1 MEALGLAG
9 ALRSLPLRNHFKEGM
24 MQLLN
29 IVRRGALAAGLLAGV
44 AAPALAQELK
54 VWELSSTSEGV
65 NQNWK
70 DVIAQFEAEHP
81 GVTVK
86 FETFDGES
94 YKKGLAVALA
104 SNSGPDVYFNW
115 GSEDSASLARNGLA
129 ADVSAMGTDRW
140 LKNISEGMLGPFSV
154 DGKAYGVPT
163 HSIAVYMYY
172 DTKFYADN
180 NLTFPKTSDEMFAMC
195 KAVREIDPDVA
206 FTVLGN
212 KDQWR
217 GIHYVSMLTSQYVG
231 PEKMLGDMRLLNDP
245 ETLFTDPGYVKALEF
260 IAKMEK
266 EQCFQSGVNATTADM
281 SDAVFTSGG
290 GTSDYC
296 GTWCASAFDNQGM
309 QGGYSIAPF
318 PAISDAPAENQ
329 GYILGLTEGFQ
340 ISEKSA
346 NKELAAD
353 FISLLLTPEVQAQ
366 RLVKAARIPLN
377 GENVGKYASEVHPT
391 IQAVVADLPNYKG
404 FAPIL
409 DVDLNGK
416 LVDIYKR
423 GIQDVID
430 GRTSAADLMK
440 TIHDE
445 AVKIKA
451 AM

>member
-1 MEALGLAG
+1 MQFTIIVRRTAIALGLA
-9 ALRSLPLRNHFKEGM
+9 
-24 MQLLN
+24 
-29 IVRRGALAAGLLAGV
+29 AGV
-44 AAPALAQELK
+44 AMPALAQELK

-70 DVIAQFEAEHP
+70 DVIAQFETEHP
-81 GVTVK
+81 GVKVK

-129 ADVSAMGTDRW
+129 ADVTDMGADRW
-140 LKNISEGMLGPFSV
+140 LKNISAGMLGPFSV
-154 DGKAYGVPT
+154 GDRAFGVPT

-172 DTKFYADN
+172 NTDFFKEHG
-180 NLTFPKTSDEMFAMC
+180 LTFPKTSDEMFAMC
-195 KAVREIDPDVA
+195 KSVREIDPQMA

-217 GIHYVSMLTSQYVG
+217 GIHYVSMITSQYVG
-231 PEKMLGDMRLLNDP
+231 PEKMLGDMRLLNEPDQ
-245 ETLFTDPGYVKALEF
+245 LFTDPGYVKALEF
-260 IAKMEK
+260 IARMEK
-266 EQCFQSGVNATTADM
+266 EQCFQPGVNATTADM
-281 SDAVFTSGG
+281 SDAVFTAGG
-290 GTSDYC
+290 GASDYC
-296 GTWCASAFDNQGM
+296 GTWCASGFDNQDFKGK
-309 QGGYSIAPF
+309 YSIAPF

-340 ISEKSA
+340 ISEKSQ

-353 FISLLLTPEVQAQ
+353 FISLLLSPEVQAQ

-377 GENVGKYASEVHPT
+377 GDNVQKYASEIHPT
-391 IQAVVADLPNYKG
+391 IQQVVADLPNYKG

-430 GRTSAADLMK
+430 GRVSAADLMK
-440 TIHDE
+440 SVHDE

>member
-1 MEALGLAG
+1 
-9 ALRSLPLRNHFKEGM
+9 
-24 MQLLN
+24 MQLTD
-29 IVRRGALAAGLLAGV
+29 IVRRAALAAGLAACLV
-44 AAPALAQELK
+44 APALAQELK
-54 VWELSSTSEGV
+54 VWELSSTSDGV

-70 DVIAQFEAEHP
+70 DVIAQFETEHP
-81 GVTVK
+81 GVKVK

-115 GSEDSASLARNGLA
+115 GSEDAASLARNGLA
-129 ADVSAMGTDRW
+129 ADVTDMGAERW
-140 LKNISEGMLGPFSV
+140 LKSISPGMLGPFSLG
-154 DGKAYGVPT
+154 DRAFGVPT

-172 DTKFYADN
+172 NTKFFADN
-180 NLTFPKTSDEMFAMC
+180 GLTFPKTSDEMFAAC
-195 KAVREIDPDVA
+195 KAVRAIDPNAA

-231 PEKMLGDMRLLNDP
+231 PEKMLGDMRLLNAD
-245 ETLFTDPGYVKALEF
+245 EELFTDPGYVKALEF
-260 IAKMEK
+260 IAKMET
-266 EQCFQSGVNATTADM
+266 EGCFQSGVNATTADM

-290 GTSDYC
+290 GVSNYC
-296 GTWCASAFDNQGM
+296 GTWCASAFDNQGFKD
-309 QGGYSIAPF
+309 QYSIAPF

-353 FISLLLTPEVQAQ
+353 FVSLLLTPEVQAQ

-377 GENVGKYASEVHPT
+377 GENVGNYAAEIHPT
-391 IQAVVADLPNYKG
+391 IQQVVADLPNYKG

-430 GRTSAADLMK
+430 GRVAPADLMK
-440 TIHDE
+440 QIHEE
-445 AVKIKA
+445 AIKVKASK
-451 AM
+451 

>member
-1 MEALGLAG
+1 MNLLQSACRIGLA
-9 ALRSLPLRNHFKEGM
+9 A
-24 MQLLN
+24 
-29 IVRRGALAAGLLAGV
+29 VLATGV
-44 AAPALAQELK
+44 ALPALAQELK

-70 DVIAQFEAEHP
+70 DVIAQFESEHP

-129 ADVSAMGTDRW
+129 ADVSAMGADRW
-140 LKNISEGMLGPFSV
+140 LKNIGEGMLGPFSV
-154 DGKAYGVPT
+154 NGKAYGVPT

-172 DTKFYADN
+172 DTAFYQDN
-180 NLTFPKTSDEMFAMC
+180 NLTFPKTSDDMFAMC
-195 KAVREIDPDVA
+195 KQVREIDPDVA

-217 GIHYVSMLTSQYVG
+217 GIHYVSMITSQYVG
-231 PEKMLGDMRLLNDP
+231 PEKMLGDMRLLNDD

-260 IAKMEK
+260 IRKMET
-266 EQCFQSGVNATTADM
+266 EGCFQPGVNATTADM

-296 GTWCASAFDNQGM
+296 GTWCASGFDSQGM

-353 FISLLLTPEVQAQ
+353 FIALLLTPEVQAQ

-430 GRTSAADLMK
+430 GRVTPEDLMK
-440 TIHDE
+440 QIHEE
-445 AVKIKA
+445 AVKVKA